1 MTALPE
7 TTYVRIA
14 TGLRRPDIDLGLAK
28 VMCLDLAR
36 QVDTLLSA
44 LASSNRLAEAQI
56 DQLARLRADNTH
68 LREQLADLQHL
79 ADHRANAL
87 AGVLEQQS
95 AVVQEQGEQ
104 NAVKVPRDRLQRFH
118 DLIMVGSPYTAQ
130 RELRALLEAGQ

>member
-44 LASSNRLAEAQI
+44 LSNSNRLAEAQI
-56 DQLARLRADNTH
+56 DQLDRLRADNTR

-95 AVVQEQGEQ
+95 PVAQEQD
-104 NAVKVPRDRLQRFH
+104 AVTLPRDRLKHIH
-118 DLIMVGSPYTAQ
+118 DLILIGSPYTAQ
-130 RELRALLEAGQ
+130 REIRALLEAGHD